1 MEDAMTGRKS
11 WRMIAAT
18 AGLIL
23 MFGAAGLH
31 AQQKT
36 ESEAVLAAN
45 HEFDKAL
52 STRDVG
58 AMDKAWAH
66 EPYVIAIHPVSN
78 APLVGWEAVRKS
90 WEQIFD
96 RWAEI
101 SVSMKDPQVRVGQDV
116 AWVFGVE
123 ILQGKLKSGE
133 AVRSTAFATN
143 VFEKRDG
150 RWSMVLHTASRVP
163 NAQGF

>member
-1 MEDAMTGRKS
+1 MTGRKL

-23 MFGAAGLH
+23 MFGAAGPH

-36 ESEAVLAAN
+36 ENEAVLAAN
-45 HEFDKAL
+45 QEFDKAL
-52 STRDVG
+52 STRDIG
-58 AMDKAWAH
+58 AMGKAWAH
-66 EPYVIAIHPVSN
+66 EPYVVVVHPVSN

-101 SVSMKDPQVRVGQDV
+101 SVSMKDPQMR
-116 AWVFGVE
+116 
-123 ILQGKLKSGE
+123 LSGRRMGIWGRNRARKTEEWRGCPLHGLSDQRIRE
-133 AVRSTAFATN
+133 ARRQVDNGPSHRFPSSECAGLL
-143 VFEKRDG
+143 R
-150 RWSMVLHTASRVP
+150 
-163 NAQGF
+163 